1 MQWKTLFEEES
12 ITVRMDQED
21 GSLVLETNDG
31 GFSPSYVTVRL
42 NRSDARRLLQAL
54 ADYDRHAGQAQP

>member
-1 MQWKTLFEEES
+1 MQWKTLFEEEM

-21 GSLVLETNDG
+21 GSLILETNDG

-42 NRSDARRLLQAL
+42 DRSHARRLLQAL
-54 ADYDRHAGQAQP
+54 ADYDLHAGQARA